1 MIDLYGVPLD
11 LGSERMGCDM
21 GPNGLRYQMF
31 VQNLRNAG
39 LELND
44 LGNLACPSPEESVQG
59 EHATKYLD
67 PIVQVCKDLAH
78 KTEKS
83 ARSGNQIIV
92 LGGDHS
98 LAVGSI
104 AGAVQG
110 LTGSVGVIW
119 IDAHGDLNTPQ
130 TTPSGNVHGM
140 PFAAILGYSDEKLTS
155 VSTQKPMISLANA
168 VGIGFK
174 DLDPGEDAFVKEK
187 GLQAFF
193 INDILAHGLSPV
205 FSAIDSLAT
214 RVDHL
219 WVSFDLD
226 AIDLQEAPGVG
237 MPNKG
242 GLTYRE
248 IHAIC
253 AYIGKHY
260 SIAGLDL
267 VEYNPVNDIDH
278 KTAILATEL
287 TAKLFGKDY
296 SRYSQYL
303 SDHAIQE

>member
-11 LGSERMGCDM
+11 LGSERMGADM
-21 GPNGLRYQMF
+21 GPNGLRYQKF
-31 VQNLRNAG
+31 IQNLQSSG
-39 LELND
+39 LQIND
-44 LGNLACPSPEESVQG
+44 LGNLSCPSPEESERG
-59 EHATKYLD
+59 DHTAKYLE
-67 PIVQVCKDLAH
+67 PIVNTCTTLA
-78 KTEKS
+78 KKAEESTRK
-83 ARSGNQIIV
+83 GNQVLV

-98 LAVGSI
+98 LAIGSI
-104 AGAVQG
+104 AGIAQG
-110 LTGSVGVIW
+110 LPGSLGVIW

-140 PFAAILGYSDEKLTS
+140 PFAAILGYGHEKLTAI
-155 VSTQKPMISLANA
+155 STRKPMVNVENA

-174 DLDPGEDAFVKEK
+174 DLDPGETAFVKEK
-187 GLQAFF
+187 GLQTFF
-193 INDILAHGLSPV
+193 INDILAHGLGPV

-214 RVDHL
+214 RVDHI

-287 TAKLFGKDY
+287 TARLFGKDY

-303 SDHAIQE
+303 NDHAIQE